1 MSIDWSA
8 MPRTCAALVTLSAA
22 GLLTA
27 CGDATGPETTGSV
40 QAYVADE
47 SPSGGSPV
55 SGQEAE
61 TAPSR
66 TSHGSGSYSGTLEA
80 DAQVSISAGGDIW
93 VDLGSPSSASLDLQA
108 STGGVDVHGQVEVP
122 VGVYTRVRLSLSGAQ
137 ARLDAGGTIGGITLR
152 RFDDP
157 DRRSEWNRD
166 HREAGPALRGP
177 GGHAYHDPLV
187 RELPPLGR
195 RGERGRRGGR
205 GAGGRRRFR
214 SEDGVGAPRERHEVT
229 ARRGQLMSS
238 RPGAGRHR
246 PVARARPRMVRP
258 PATGSG

>member
-66 TSHGSGSYSGTLEA
+66 TSHGSGSYSGSLDA
-80 DAQVSISAGGDIW
+80 DAQVSISAGGDVWI
-93 VDLGSPSSASLDLQA
+93 DLGPPSAMSLALQA
-108 STGGVDVHGQVEVP
+108 SNEGVDVHGRVEIP
-122 VGVYTRVRLSLSGAQ
+122 VGVYTRVRLVLSGAE
-137 ARLDAGGTIGGITLR
+137 ARLDAGGTIGGVTLGT
-152 RFDDP
+152 
-157 DRRSEWNRD
+157 STTM
-166 HREAGPALRGP
+166 
-177 GGHAYHDPLV
+177 
-187 RELPPLGR
+187 
-195 RGERGRRGGR
+195 
-205 GAGGRRRFR
+205 
-214 SEDGVGAPRERHEVT
+214 SVGANGSVVIEKQVPPFEVRADTHTSIHWYMNSELWVHEENVEDEEVEEQEVKDASEARTVSEPRD
-229 ARRGQLMSS
+229 GDMK
-238 RPGAGRHR
+238 
-246 PVARARPRMVRP
+246 
-258 PATGSG
+258 